1 MAIIPYPSPAKHM
14 GEPQL
19 RPMVPAPGH
28 ASEFTGARQVID
40 PGYSWWAATVTTATM
55 TAEDARRWRL
65 FFGRARGPVNSFR
78 VPVVGD
84 DQHGGSFTIRARGAA
99 SGYAMQSDGWPVSQT
114 ILLAGDYVTVGDQ
127 LMMLDDD
134 VTSDA
139 SGIAPLAF
147 HSSLRGTV
155 PDNTVIAT
163 KRPHLLA
170 YLPDDSPALGLGLAR
185 LQAGFS
191 FDVREAY

>member
-1 MAIIPYPSPAKHM
+1 
-14 GEPQL
+14 
-19 RPMVPAPGH
+19 
-28 ASEFTGARQVID
+28 
-40 PGYSWWAATVTTATM
+40 
-55 TAEDARRWRL
+55 
-65 FFGRARGPVNSFR
+65 VNSFR

-84 DQHGGSFTIRARGAA
+84 DQHAGIYTVRARGAA

-114 ILLAGDYVTVGDQ
+114 MLLAGDYVTVGDQ
-127 LMMLDDD
+127 LMLLDGD

-147 HSSLRGTV
+147 HSPLRGTV
-155 PDNTVIAT
+155 ADNTIITT

-170 YLPDDSPALGLGLAR
+170 YLPEDSPALGLGLSR

-191 FDVREAY
+191 FEVREAY